1 MEKLI
6 IHSAPEQETA
16 IKGYYKWHAKVYQ
29 LTRWTFLF
37 GRRRIIHALEIPM
50 FSELTV
56 LEVGCGTGYNLNI
69 LSRFYPNLQLIGLDL
84 SPDMLN
90 IASKKL
96 SRFSRRVLLLENAY
110 GTEPVKLPKR
120 PDVMLFSYC
129 LTMINPGWK
138 EVILKAYA
146 DLPVGGRIAVV
157 DFHGSPFAWFRKWMK
172 FNHVRMEEHLLPSLK
187 ENFELQRLDILKAY
201 GGLWTFFIYIG
212 KKKAPEFADKSTS
225 QYSTE
230 E

>member
-1 MEKLI
+1 MDTI
-6 IHSAPEQETA
+6 QSSALEQGA
-16 IKGYYKWHAKVYQ
+16 ALKGYYKWHAKVYQ

-90 IASKKL
+90 IASQKL
-96 SRFSRRVLLLENAY
+96 SRYSRRTLLLESAY
-110 GTEPVKLPKR
+110 GLRPVRLPKR
-120 PDVMLFSYC
+120 PDVILFSYC

-138 EVILKAYA
+138 EAIQHAYA
-146 DLPVGGRIAVV
+146 DLPTGGRIAVV
-157 DFHGSPFAWFRKWMK
+157 DFHGSPFSWFRKWMR
-172 FNHVRMEEHLLPSLK
+172 FNHVRMEEHLLPYLK

-201 GGLWTFFIYIG
+201 AGLWTFFIYIG
-212 KKKAPEFADKSTS
+212 KKKAPESADNATS
-225 QYSTE
+225 QNLTE
-230 E
+230 G